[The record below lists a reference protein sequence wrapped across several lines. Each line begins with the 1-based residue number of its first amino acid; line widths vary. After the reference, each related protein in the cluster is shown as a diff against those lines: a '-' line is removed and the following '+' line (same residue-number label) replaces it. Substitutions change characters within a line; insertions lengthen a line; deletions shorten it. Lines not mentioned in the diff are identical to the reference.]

1 MATAE
6 RGPLDLSVAPTA
18 KGRRFALVVSSW
30 NSEITN
36 ALADGA
42 TRVLEQLRADRVDR
56 FDVPGSFEL
65 IHGCKVHAESLEYDA
80 VIAIGSVVRGET
92 PHFDFV
98 CQGVTYGIA
107 RLNATGKTPVIFCVL
122 TDDTYQQSLDRSGG
136 SQFLRVHGLREFSED
151 GDHGIQTADVAGRA
165 DQIECGALG

>member
-6 RGPLDLSVAPTA
+6 RGPLDLSAAHTA

-136 SQFLRVHGLREFSED
+136 CLGNKGEE
-151 GDHGIQTADVAGRA
+151 AAVAA
-165 DQIECGALG
+165 VQMAAF

>member
-1 MATAE
+1 
-6 RGPLDLSVAPTA
+6 
-18 KGRRFALVVSSW
+18 
-30 NSEITN
+30 
-36 ALADGA
+36 
-42 TRVLEQLRADRVDR
+42 VLEQLKAERVDR

-80 VIAIGSVVRGET
+80 VIAVGSVVRGET

-122 TDDTYQQSLDRSGG
+122 TDDTYQQSLDRCGG
-136 SQFLRVHGLREFSED
+136 RLGNKGEE
-151 GDHGIQTADVAGRA
+151 AAVAA
-165 DQIECGALG
+165 VQMAAF